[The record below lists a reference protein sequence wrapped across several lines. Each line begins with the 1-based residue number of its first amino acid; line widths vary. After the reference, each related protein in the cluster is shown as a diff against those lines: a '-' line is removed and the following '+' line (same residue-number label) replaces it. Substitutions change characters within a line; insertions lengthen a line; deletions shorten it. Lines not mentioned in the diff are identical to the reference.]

1 VADIEAIR
9 DWPDKDIIEFINQ
22 GNSNAFQHLVERYE
36 DTIASV
42 VIGMLGHRPDTE
54 DIGQEIFIRVYKSLK
69 KFRFRSSFR
78 TYLVR
83 IAVNVCLD
91 QVRKSSI
98 RHERPEAGDFSSERE
113 IIDEN
118 PAFEIRDSIN
128 RALQELDKDQR
139 IVVILR
145 LVEGYSVKETAKILG
160 IPEGT
165 VLSRLSRAQE
175 KLRELL
181 NHLVN

>member
-1 VADIEAIR
+1 VKDIEAIR
-9 DWPDKDIIEFINQ
+9 DWPDKDLIEFINQ
-22 GNSNAFQHLVERYE
+22 GNRNAFQHLIERYE
-36 DTIASV
+36 DTVASV

-54 DIGQEIFIRVYKSLK
+54 DIGQEIFIRVYKGMK
-69 KFRFRSSFR
+69 RFRFRSSFR

-91 QVRKSSI
+91 QIRKSSI
-98 RHERPEAGDFSSERE
+98 IQEGPEVGEFSTDLET
-113 IIDEN
+113 IDEN
-118 PAFEIRDSIN
+118 PAFEIRDSID
-128 RALQELDKDQR
+128 RALQELDESQR
-139 IVVILR
+139 IVVLLR

-175 KLRELL
+175 KLRDLL
-181 NHLVN
+181 SHLVK